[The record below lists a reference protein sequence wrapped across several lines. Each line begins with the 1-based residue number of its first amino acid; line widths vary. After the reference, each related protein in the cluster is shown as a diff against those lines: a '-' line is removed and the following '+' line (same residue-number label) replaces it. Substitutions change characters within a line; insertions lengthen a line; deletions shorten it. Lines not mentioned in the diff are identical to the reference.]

1 MELIFLLG
9 EMVSQ
14 HINKKMLHQ
23 IVKNTVEKHKLK
35 YKDTEELGCW
45 SGKPF

>member
-9 EMVSQ
+9 EMVNQ

-23 IVKNTVEKHKLK
+23 IVNTVEKHKIK
-35 YKDTEELGCW
+35 YKDTEELGRW